1 MFFFQFFFNKMT
13 DKIKIPPIV
22 FKIIWPILYILLLLF
37 IIFTYR
43 QPRTKIRTIL
53 IYSFWIGILLNILW
67 IILYW
72 KLENKLFAFIDL
84 ILMVL
89 ISFYILYL
97 SFPDKSSNKK
107 SIFNFFIYLL
117 YTSWISFALFLTIYN
132 KNYK

>member
-1 MFFFQFFFNKMT
+1 MTNK
-13 DKIKIPPIV
+13 IEIPPIV
-22 FKIIWPILYILLLLF
+22 FKIIWPVLYILLILF
-37 IIFTYR
+37 IILTYR
-43 QPRTKIRTIL
+43 LPRTKIRTII

-107 SIFNFFIYLL
+107 SILNFFIYLI

-132 KNYK
+132 KNY

>member
-1 MFFFQFFFNKMT
+1 MT
-13 DKIKIPPIV
+13 DKIKIPPII
-22 FKIIWPILYILLLLF
+22 FKIVWPILYILLLLF

-43 QPRTKIRTIL
+43 QPPTKLRTII
-53 IYSFWIGILLNILW
+53 IYCFWIGILLNILW

-72 KLENKLFAFIDL
+72 KLENKLFALIDL

-132 KNYK
+132 KNY

>member
-1 MFFFQFFFNKMT
+1 MT
-13 DKIKIPPIV
+13 NKIKIPPIV
-22 FKIIWPILYILLLLF
+22 FQIIWPILYILLFVF
-37 IIFTYR
+37 ILFTYR

-72 KLENKLFAFIDL
+72 KLENKLYAFLDL
-84 ILMVL
+84 IVMVL
-89 ISFYILYL
+89 LSFYILYL

-107 SIFNFFIYLL
+107 SIFNFFIYFI

-132 KNYK
+132 KNY